1 MNFEGRNY
9 RLALSKTESG
19 IAITGG
25 LFGEVQIAHGELFKL
40 RMKHVETGEEIIL
53 TSMDGWEGI
62 DVSEKGD
69 KTLFV
74 FSRATACE
82 NVIVTINASADKD
95 GISFGGGIQNDNE
108 TWSAMELTYPTPT
121 VFGDTL
127 DLFVPAENGLVVKN
141 ATNNEDF
148 KKYVHGTV
156 IPYPSRR
163 MSMQFFAAYGRESG
177 LYLGFHDGTAAA
189 KEITVSSEQGK
200 IGLLMKFFGIGASLP
215 SNSFSLRGIC
225 RWQTME
231 GNWYDAALIYREFVK
246 KEAFW
251 LPETGVDG
259 RPDMDARFL
268 DIPFWVQGGMPQT
281 PLDKDLK
288 TDFEWE
294 NTFDFPASWYE
305 QPIRL
310 QKELGVPIAMHI
322 YNWHN
327 TPFDVD
333 YPHYKAKKEYLKH
346 AEELRQ
352 SNILVVPYINGI
364 SWEMTDALD
373 GYAVNY
379 DNTGKY
385 GVAIKEDGSDRF
397 SLYAKTKKNGEGSK
411 LAPMCPT
418 YKKWWEIMEDV
429 TSYLVDDVGFDG
441 VYYDQITAHAGFP
454 CYSHDHGHLP
464 GGGSYWAEEYVAM
477 LEKIR
482 RDNKNHGYLFSEC
495 NSESYMKGL
504 DGVLTWT
511 WAYEGEVPAFVT
523 VYAGYI
529 QFVGRSF
536 GGNDDWFRCAV
547 ARCLLYGQQIGWCGA
562 GIVNDEK
569 KMGFLK
575 KYVGIRYAYS
585 QFFRAA
591 TLCRPPEVSTSA
603 PTLQS
608 PPHLWFKTP
617 VVFSQVQAM
626 AWRSYEG
633 DKVVLFVANLNEG
646 ESDFTLTFSASEYG
660 LDPAKLP
667 EGFVADGDTVTK
679 TGTIAAGDCLVFEFE
694 TVTK

>member
-1 MNFEGRNY
+1 MKLEGKKY
-9 RLALSKTESG
+9 RVELLKTESG
-19 IAITGG
+19 IAVVGG
-25 LFGEVQIAHGELFKL
+25 FFGEVQLAYNELFRL
-40 RMKHVETGEEIIL
+40 RVKNVTTGEKRLL
-53 TSMDGWEGI
+53 TSLDGWGRV
-62 DVSEKGD
+62 DVSENGD
-69 KTLFV
+69 ETLFV
-74 FSRATACE
+74 FSSAEAC
-82 NVIVTINASADKD
+82 D
-95 GISFGGGIQNDNE
+95 GITVTVSACADEDGVSFGGGVENHNAE
-108 TWSAMELTYPTPT
+108 WSAMELSYPTPL

-127 DLFVPAENGLVVKN
+127 DLFVPAENGLEIKN
-141 ATNNEDF
+141 ASNAEEF
-148 KKYVHGTV
+148 KKYIHGTV

-163 MSMQFFAAYGRESG
+163 MSMQFFAAYGKKSG
-177 LYLGFHDGTAAA
+177 IYLGFHDGTAAA

-215 SNSFSLRGIC
+215 SNSFSLRGVC
-225 RWQTME
+225 RWQAME

-251 LPETGVDG
+251 LPETDANG
-259 RPDMDARFL
+259 RPDTDARFL

-373 GYAVNY
+373 GYEVNY

-385 GVAIKEDGSDRF
+385 GVAIKEDGSERF

-495 NSESYMKGL
+495 NSESYMKSL

-536 GGNDDWFRCAV
+536 GGNDDWFRCAT

-569 KMGFLK
+569 NMGFLK

-603 PTLQS
+603 PKLQS
-608 PPHLWFKTP
+608 PPHLWFKEP
-617 VVFSQVQAM
+617 VIFEQVQAA
-626 AWRSYEG
+626 AWRGYEG
-633 DKVVLFVANLNEG
+633 DKIVLFVANLNEG
-646 ESDFTLTFSASEYG
+646 ESDYTIRFSASEYG
-660 LDPAKLP
+660 IDPAKLP
-667 EGFVADGDTVTK
+667 DGFVLEGDTVTK
-679 TGTIAAGDCLVFEFE
+679 SGAVAGDDCLVFELE
-694 TVTK
+694 TTKQ

>member
-1 MNFEGRNY
+1 MKFEGRNY
-9 RLALSKTESG
+9 RVDLLATE
-19 IAITGG
+19 GG
-25 LFGEVQIAHGELFKL
+25 LAIVGGFFGQVRIAYGELFKL
-40 RMKHVETGEEIIL
+40 RMKHVETGEARIL
-53 TSMDGWEGI
+53 TSLDGW
-62 DVSEKGD
+62 
-69 KTLFV
+69 KTVEVCEENGTTKFV
-74 FSRATACE
+74 FSSADACE
-82 NVIVTINASADKD
+82 AITVTITATPDEE
-95 GISFGGGIQNDNE
+95 GVSFGGGIQNDNDA
-108 TWSAMELTYPTPT
+108 WSAMELTYPTPI

-189 KEITVSSEQGK
+189 KEITLTSENGAL
-200 IGLLMKFFGIGASLP
+200 GLSMKYFGIGASLP
-215 SNSFSLRGIC
+215 KNSFELRGIC
-225 RWQTME
+225 RWQYLG
-231 GNWYDAALIYREFVK
+231 GNWYDASLIYRDFVK

-251 LPETGVDG
+251 LPETGADG
-259 RPDMDARFL
+259 RPDMDARFR

-288 TDFEWE
+288 IDFEWE
-294 NTFDFPASWYE
+294 NTFEFPASWYE
-305 QPIRL
+305 LPIRM
-310 QKELGVPIAMHI
+310 QKELDVPIGMHI

-327 TPFDVD
+327 SPFDVG
-333 YPHYKAKKEYLKH
+333 YPHYKAKKEFLKH
-346 AEELRQ
+346 IKELQ
-352 SNILVVPYINGI
+352 DSNILVVPYINGI

-373 GYAVNY
+373 GYEVNY
-379 DNTGKY
+379 DNTGKQ
-385 GVAIKEDGSDRF
+385 GVAIKEDGSERF
-397 SLYAKTKKNGEGSK
+397 TLYAKTNKNGEGSK

-429 TSYLVDDVGFDG
+429 TSYLVDEVGFDG

-454 CYSHDHGHLP
+454 CYSHGHGHLP
-464 GGGSYWAEEYVAM
+464 GGGSYWAEEYVGM

-482 RDNKNHGYLFSEC
+482 RDVKNHGYLFSEC

-504 DGVLTWT
+504 DGLLTWT

-523 VYAGYI
+523 VYAGYT

-536 GGNDDWFRCAV
+536 GGNADWFRCAV
-547 ARCLLYGQQIGWCGA
+547 ARSLLYGQQIGWCGA
-562 GIVNDEK
+562 GIINDEK
-569 KMGFLK
+569 KMEFLK
-575 KYVGIRYAYS
+575 RYVQIRYDYS
-585 QFFRAA
+585 KFFRSA
-591 TLCRPPEVSTSA
+591 TFCRPPKVTTSA

-617 VVFSQVQAM
+617 VVFEQVQAS
-626 AWRSYEG
+626 AWQSYED
-633 DKVVLFVANLNEG
+633 DKIVLFVANLNEE
-646 ESDFTLTFSASEYG
+646 ESDFTLSFSASEYG

-667 EGFVADGDTVTK
+667 DGFVTEEDTVTK
-679 TGTIAAGDCLVFEFE
+679 TGTIAPGDCLVFEFE
-694 TVTK
+694 RK

>member
-19 IAITGG
+19 IAITDGF
-25 LFGEVQIAHGELFKL
+25 FGEVQIARGELFKL
-40 RMKHVETGEEIIL
+40 RMKHAETGEERIL
-53 TSMDGWEGI
+53 TSMDGWEHV

-69 KTLFV
+69 ETLFV
-74 FSRATACE
+74 FSRAAACE
-82 NVIVTINASADKD
+82 NIAVTISAAPDED
-95 GISFGGGIQNDNE
+95 GISFGGGIQNDNAE
-108 TWSAMELTYPTPT
+108 WSAMELSYPTPL
-121 VFGDTL
+121 VSGDAL
-127 DLFVPAENGLVVKN
+127 DLFVPAENGLVIKK
-141 ATNNEDF
+141 ATDAAEFN
-148 KKYVHGTV
+148 KYIHGTV

-163 MSMQFFAAYGRESG
+163 MSMQFFAVYGKESG
-177 LYLGFHDGTAAA
+177 IYLGFHDGTAAA
-189 KEITVSSEQGK
+189 KETTVSSEDGK
-200 IGLLMKFFGIGASLP
+200 IGLSTKFFGIGASLP
-215 SNSFSLRGIC
+215 KNSFDLRGVC
-225 RWQTME
+225 RWQYLA
-231 GNWYDAALIYREFVK
+231 GDWYDASLIYREFVK

-251 LPETGVDG
+251 LPETGADG
-259 RPDMDARFL
+259 RPDMDERFR

-288 TDFEWE
+288 IDFEWE
-294 NTFDFPASWYE
+294 NTFDFPATWYE

-327 TPFDVD
+327 SPFDVG
-333 YPHYKAKKEYLKH
+333 YPHYKAKKEFLKH
-346 AEELRQ
+346 ADELREN
-352 SNILVVPYINGI
+352 NILVVPYINGI
-364 SWEMTDALD
+364 SWEMTDTLD
-373 GYAVNY
+373 GYEVNY
-379 DNTGKY
+379 DNTGKL
-385 GVAIKEDGSDRF
+385 GVAIKEDGSERF
-397 SLYAKTKKNGEGSK
+397 SLYKKTNKNGEGSK

-418 YKKWWEIMEDV
+418 FKKWWEIMNDV
-429 TSYLVDDVGFDG
+429 TSYLVDEVGFDG

-504 DGVLTWT
+504 DGLLTWT

-523 VYAGYI
+523 VYASYT

-536 GGNDDWFRCAV
+536 GGNDDWFRCAT

-569 KMGFLK
+569 KIKFLK
-575 KYVGIRYAYS
+575 KYVKIRYDYAK
-585 QFFRAA
+585 FFRAA
-591 TLCRPPEVSTSA
+591 TFCRPPKVSTSA

-608 PPHLWFKTP
+608 PPHLWFKEP
-617 VVFSQVQAM
+617 VIFEQVQAT
-626 AWRSYEG
+626 AWQSYEG
-633 DKVVLFVANLNEG
+633 DKIVLFVANIGEQ
-646 ESDFTLTFSASEYG
+646 ESDFILIFSASEYG
-660 LDPAKLP
+660 IDLAKLP
-667 EGFVADGDTVTK
+667 SDFVTDGDTVK
-679 TGTIAAGDCLVFEFE
+679 KSGVIAAGDCLVFEFE
-694 TVTK
+694 KN